1 MIKLLKNIFVVL
13 FVVLTIVFFFWQAPI
28 EYFSKFVIDNSIL
41 SIFVFIFLMVLST
54 VFEPLVI
61 LPIVPTVGLLLGQ
74 FETAIYSIIGWFIGS
89 AIAFWIARGVGR
101 PILMKFIS
109 EKDVAKY
116 HKYLPEDIG
125 FWWVVFLR
133 MVVPVDVISY
143 LIGLLTNMKT
153 GKYLLASFIGI
164 IPFSFIF
171 AYGYKIVLFENEI
184 VTIIVGIFLVF
195 VFSFIYYLAKI
206 KKWD

>member
-1 MIKLLKNIFVVL
+1 MIKLLKNIFIVL
-13 FVVLTIVFFFWQAPI
+13 FVVLTIVFFFWQAPMD
-28 EYFSKFVIDNSIL
+28 YFSKFVVDNSIL

-61 LPIVPTVGLLLGQ
+61 LPIVPAVGVLLGQ

-89 AIAFWIARGVGR
+89 AIAFWIARGFGR

-109 EKDVAKY
+109 EKDVVKY

-133 MVVPVDVISY
+133 MVIPVDVISY
-143 LIGLLTNMKT
+143 LIGLLTNMKM

-171 AYGYKIVLFENEI
+171 AYGYKIVLFDN
-184 VTIIVGIFLVF
+184 VFLTSFVSIFLITAIILIWYF
-195 VFSFIYYLAKI
+195 KKI
-206 KKWD
+206 KKF

>member
-28 EYFSKFVIDNSIL
+28 DYFSKFVVDNSIL

-61 LPIVPTVGLLLGQ
+61 LPIVPTVGVLLGQ

-109 EKDVAKY
+109 EKDVIKY
-116 HKYLPEDIG
+116 QKYLPEDIG

-133 MVVPVDVISY
+133 MVIPVDVISY

-171 AYGYKIVLFENEI
+171 AYGYKIVLFEN
-184 VTIIVGIFLVF
+184 VFLTSFVSVFIIGVILSLWYFRKNK
-195 VFSFIYYLAKI
+195 KI
-206 KKWD
+206 